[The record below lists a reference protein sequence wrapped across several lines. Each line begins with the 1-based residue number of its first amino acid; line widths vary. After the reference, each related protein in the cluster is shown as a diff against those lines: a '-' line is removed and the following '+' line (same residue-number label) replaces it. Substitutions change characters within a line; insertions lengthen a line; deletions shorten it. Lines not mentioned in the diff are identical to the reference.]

1 MVILPV
7 AGADEDL
14 FEFFCCVV
22 HADIVS
28 YPWMFV
34 KILLDGRILAWYPLR
49 MMYDGLKEIKK

>member
-1 MVILPV
+1 M
-7 AGADEDL
+7 
-14 FEFFCCVV
+14 
-22 HADIVS
+22 VS